1 MRDSVRA
8 FVALELSPE
17 IKQAIAEYLQP
28 LRKLSDKVR
37 WVKPENIHLT
47 LKFLGDT
54 PTKQIEAIS
63 GTLEEISHHYAPI
76 SVEIAG
82 AGSFPNS
89 RRPRVLWIGLDD
101 PSGEISAF
109 ASEVDRQL
117 QAFGFAREKREFS
130 PHLTLGRVKDGN
142 IREVLDFLRDNPWPP
157 ARVKLA
163 ACTFMKSDLQR
174 SGAVYSPLA
183 VIPFGTGGAMD

>member
-101 PSGEISAF
+101 PSGEISELAKQID
-109 ASEVDRQL
+109 AGL
-117 QAFGFAREKREFS
+117 HKFGFPKEKRSFS
-130 PHLTLGRVKDGN
+130 PHLTIGRVRTG
-142 IREVLDFLRDNPWPP
+142 EVT
-157 ARVKLA
+157 RVVESLHERPFPSHHMTFR
-163 ACTFMKSDLQR
+163 ACTLMR
-174 SGAVYSPLA
+174 SELHPTGSIYTPLH
-183 VIPFGTGGAMD
+183 ISSFG